1 MRLFV
6 CVHSLPPAF
15 SLLVAFL
22 FTMADTAVQLPY
34 LSVHYEIPESTLSSL
49 TQAPTVDL
57 VNQLL
62 VSITKKAHAFDELK
76 SDKLR
81 LEVELENAVRSN
93 ESKVKVLKNT
103 IEKGHTEV
111 QELRKSLQESG
122 NHCLASI
129 LSFL

>member
-1 MRLFV
+1 MTETV
-6 CVHSLPPAF
+6 
-15 SLLVAFL
+15 
-22 FTMADTAVQLPY
+22 VQLPY
-34 LSVHYEIPESTLSSL
+34 LSVHYDIPESTLSSL

-62 VSITKKAHAFDELK
+62 GSITRKAHAFDELK

-111 QELRKSLQESG
+111 QELRKKLQESG
-122 NHCLASI
+122 NHRLASS
-129 LSFL
+129 LFFFNPKYV